1 MHASACELPEPAAKQ
16 RVQHAWKSVLQ
27 YAARAEGVSV
37 AVLAQLRLTG
47 HAARHVFPG
56 WAAKFMWS
64 LPAREEIGRW
74 AGDIVLLAGEE
85 RDTRQRSQR
94 AICAVRYAR
103 EASRQTQVRLM
114 RDLIDAVASVIVT
127 PGDEWDAI
135 VASRYYKM
143 H

>member
-1 MHASACELPEPAAKQ
+1 MCSMYVHACM
-16 RVQHAWKSVLQ
+16 RVCVCVCM
-27 YAARAEGVSV
+27 GVSGSERNG
-37 AVLAQLRLTG
+37 AGGLC
-47 HAARHVFPG
+47 
-56 WAAKFMWS
+56 
-64 LPAREEIGRW
+64 REEIGRW
-74 AGDIVLLAGEE
+74 AGDVVLLAGEE

-114 RDLIDAVASVIVT
+114 RDLIDAVASVIMS

-135 VASRYYKM
+135 VSSRYYKM